1 VVALAG
7 VTAYAFSGGDTVA
20 SAGGAV
26 AGVGV
31 VALVAG
37 VVLRLPFAIPWA
49 VLLAGSGYV
58 VARVHHS
65 VADGW
70 AAVVGAALLLAA
82 ELAIW
87 SIASDARIHEERA
100 VVVRQSSTVAAL
112 VIGAALVSFLL
123 VGAAA
128 VSATAGLLLTG
139 LGVAAAVGAVTVIL
153 RLVR

>member
-1 VVALAG
+1 MATYAL
-7 VTAYAFSGGDTVA
+7 SGGDAVA
-20 SAGGAV
+20 DAGAAV
-26 AGVGV
+26 AGVGA
-31 VALVAG
+31 VALVVG
-37 VVLRLPFAIPWA
+37 LVLRVSFAIPWA
-49 VLLAGSGYV
+49 VLLAGSGYM

-70 AAVVGAALLLAA
+70 AAIVGAALLLAA
-82 ELAIW
+82 ELAAW

-100 VVVRQSSTVAAL
+100 VVLRQSLTVGAL
-112 VIGAALVSFLL
+112 VAGAALVSFLL

-139 LGVAAAVGAVTVIL
+139 LGVAAAVGAVAVIL

>member
-1 VVALAG
+1 MSLYALSDGDA
-7 VTAYAFSGGDTVA
+7 VAYAGA
-20 SAGGAV
+20 AV
-26 AGVGV
+26 AGVGA

-37 VVLRLPFAIPWA
+37 LALRLPFAIPWA
-49 VLLAGSGYV
+49 VLLAGAGYV
-58 VARVHHS
+58 IARVHHS

-82 ELAIW
+82 ELAAW
-87 SIASDARIHEERA
+87 SIASDVRIHEERA
-100 VVVRQSSTVAAL
+100 VVFRQSLTVAAL
-112 VIGAALVSFLL
+112 VAGAALISFLL

-139 LGVAAAVGAVTVIL
+139 FGVAAAVGSVAVIL